1 MYKFKIYA
9 VTHRRRITTLDASN
23 AFESPSN
30 TAIMTGGVSVRDV
43 DVSDFCNP
51 ELSLREE

>member
-51 ELSLREE
+51 ELSLGEE